1 MNREQL
7 ILAAKRTVDA
17 RRQKAVDGC
26 EKTLSALRAHDDW
39 KKCEHALKSA
49 QVQLVLYK
57 DANAQK
63 TVNEQKQIRA
73 KLLAKYGIAES
84 DLTPTYTCK
93 KCEDTGY
100 IAGQPC
106 SCLQNVVRALIVADS
121 NVTNKNFTFEKSTET
136 NKHNIAV
143 YNMAEKVCTQ
153 NTYQNVLLT
162 GQTGTGKSYLLACC
176 LNKCAAIGKSAQFV
190 TAYKLNSLFLEC
202 YLGDLATRQIIMD
215 NLTDV
220 DVLAIDDLGTEQVN
234 KNVTAEYLFLLVN
247 ERITRN
253 KQTFVSTNLS
263 LADIRERYDE
273 RLFSRLIDQKLTF
286 VAKLEGADKR
296 VKK

>member
-7 ILAAKRTVDA
+7 MLAAKRQIDA
-17 RRQKAVDGC
+17 RRQKALDDC
-26 EKTLSALRAHDDW
+26 EKTLSFLRTKEDW
-39 KKCEHALKSA
+39 KKCERTLKTA

-57 DANAQK
+57 DATAK
-63 TVNEQKQIRA
+63 ATVDRQKQVRA
-73 KLLAKYGIAES
+73 KLLTKYGISES
-84 DLTPTYTCK
+84 DLLPKYTCK

-100 IAGQPC
+100 VNGQPC
-106 SCLQNVVRALIVADS
+106 SCMQTVLRMLIVADS
-121 NVTNKNFTFEKSTET
+121 NVQNTDFTFQNSTET
-136 NKHNIAV
+136 NKHNVAV
-143 YNMAEKVCTQ
+143 YKMAEKVCEQ
-153 NTYQNVLLT
+153 NSLRNILLT
-162 GQTGTGKSYLLACC
+162 GQTGTGKSYLLAAC
-176 LNKCAAIGKSAQFV
+176 LNKCAEMGKSALFV

-202 YLGDLATRQIIMD
+202 NLSDIATHQTIMD

-220 DVLAIDDLGTEQVN
+220 DVLAIDDLGTEKVYQ
-234 KNVTAEYLFLLVN
+234 NVTAEYLFLLIN
-247 ERITRN
+247 ERLARK

-273 RLFSRLIDQKLTF
+273 RLFSRLIDQNLTF